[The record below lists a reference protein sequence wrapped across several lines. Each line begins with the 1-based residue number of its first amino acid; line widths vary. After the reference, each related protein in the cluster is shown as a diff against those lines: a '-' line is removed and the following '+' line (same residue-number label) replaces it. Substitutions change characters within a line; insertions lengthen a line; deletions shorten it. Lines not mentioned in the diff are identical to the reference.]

1 MVNQKIH
8 PAKEIPTAAIP
19 IPATQMNLTRVIPT
33 RVIPTLQMEMPVVQ
47 SVAGVVGVRA
57 RPMTLIS
64 MTPTRLSEF
73 GSLAAKMKNLRDP
86 LD

>member
-1 MVNQKIH
+1 
-8 PAKEIPTAAIP
+8 
-19 IPATQMNLTRVIPT
+19 
-33 RVIPTLQMEMPVVQ
+33 MEMPVVQ

-57 RPMTLIS
+57 RPRTLIS

-73 GSLAAKMKNLRDP
+73 GSLAVKMKNLRDP

>member
-1 MVNQKIH
+1 VNQKIH
-8 PAKEIPTAAIP
+8 PAKEILTAAIP
-19 IPATQMNLTRVIPT
+19 IQATQMNPT

-47 SVAGVVGVRA
+47 SVAGVVVVRA

-73 GSLAAKMKNLRDP
+73 GSLAAKIKNLRDP
-86 LD
+86 LG